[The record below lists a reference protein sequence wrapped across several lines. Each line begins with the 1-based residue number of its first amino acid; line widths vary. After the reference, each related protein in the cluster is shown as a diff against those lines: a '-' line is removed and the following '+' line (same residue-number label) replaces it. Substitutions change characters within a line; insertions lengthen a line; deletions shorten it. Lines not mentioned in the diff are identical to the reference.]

1 MSNRSLGFSIDN
13 RSVKLEGSVLD
24 QLNASLQASDAQLDG
39 VVRGFFQEQWA
50 ELFGVSNAKS
60 TNTGNSPGF
69 RLCSVD
75 AGTLQSYHRWVETD
89 DMIVRIFA
97 YIAENAGTF
106 TPILSESS
114 RMPTIFSQYIGEL
127 NAACADACRHIHVYG
142 YTVIGRPKDVLKWT
156 AQAEGFAQVKKN
168 FGISIAKYALD
179 IILNKRNTD
188 PDDKFDTTDQLMR
201 EKMLELLDQINFD
214 PTTWY
219 DEAVDGLP
227 GATQQQKPKYN
238 FRKALEEQE
247 DLFANPRK
255 RKRDVQPESPD
266 RTFADPPFLVIDPA
280 CAGSV
285 DHVQLPTGGKS
296 VILTQKSEQILALE
310 KAGWEFTTVQ
320 APHPYTNYRLSDAI
334 YRGIRTP
341 LSNMFP
347 LYQELNVLEVMQIR
361 VAADNARPYIVVN
374 FEPEPIDPAE
384 KTESMK
390 EKIAERVARELDD
403 DRSPFQIQRAYV
415 ANRGILDDSSIK
427 QMIRQKR
434 FDKRVDAVENP
445 NVVQT
450 VLDPSV
456 ANGVPYQGSGGRP
469 YTQQTL
475 SMFTPQ
481 EFHMFKM
488 RACDHTVGN
497 EDWEKYAIYVPP
509 MFKFAHVK
517 PAQFTINDLDLKR
530 VSYQRQLVET
540 FGVPIAAFESFS
552 TGTSHATS
560 GVHSKSDA
568 DVMLA
573 SEKAANVAN
582 RARQMEESV
591 FYSIYKYVFAQ
602 LQTLGFLN
610 AVVKL
615 YELIKPMQRLLL
627 TASMNQTA
635 VMGLKK
641 NIQDEIFKAR
651 SKNEKISSI
660 LVNDEQTIN
669 DALEIIEAEIN
680 SPIMQWMSH
689 SQDGIR
695 RFIGTLQTMID
706 VHKNKNPEDYIRLEW
721 QSYFKAKSAP
731 KVPASASDDIPEPD
745 PKKLK
750 IEL

>member
-1 MSNRSLGFSIDN
+1 
-13 RSVKLEGSVLD
+13 
-24 QLNASLQASDAQLDG
+24 
-39 VVRGFFQEQWA
+39 
-50 ELFGVSNAKS
+50 
-60 TNTGNSPGF
+60 
-69 RLCSVD
+69 
-75 AGTLQSYHRWVETD
+75 
-89 DMIVRIFA
+89 
-97 YIAENAGTF
+97 
-106 TPILSESS
+106 
-114 RMPTIFSQYIGEL
+114 
-127 NAACADACRHIHVYG
+127 
-142 YTVIGRPKDVLKWT
+142 
-156 AQAEGFAQVKKN
+156 
-168 FGISIAKYALD
+168 
-179 IILNKRNTD
+179 
-188 PDDKFDTTDQLMR
+188 
-201 EKMLELLDQINFD
+201 
-214 PTTWY
+214 
-219 DEAVDGLP
+219 
-227 GATQQQKPKYN
+227 
-238 FRKALEEQE
+238 
-247 DLFANPRK
+247 
-255 RKRDVQPESPD
+255 
-266 RTFADPPFLVIDPA
+266 
-280 CAGSV
+280 
-285 DHVQLPTGGKS
+285 
-296 VILTQKSEQILALE
+296 
-310 KAGWEFTTVQ
+310 
-320 APHPYTNYRLSDAI
+320 
-334 YRGIRTP
+334 
-341 LSNMFP
+341 
-347 LYQELNVLEVMQIR
+347 
-361 VAADNARPYIVVN
+361 
-374 FEPEPIDPAE
+374 
-384 KTESMK
+384 
-390 EKIAERVARELDD
+390 
-403 DRSPFQIQRAYV
+403 
-415 ANRGILDDSSIK
+415 
-427 QMIRQKR
+427 
-434 FDKRVDAVENP
+434 
-445 NVVQT
+445 
-450 VLDPSV
+450 
-456 ANGVPYQGSGGRP
+456 
-469 YTQQTL
+469 
-475 SMFTPQ
+475 MFTPQ